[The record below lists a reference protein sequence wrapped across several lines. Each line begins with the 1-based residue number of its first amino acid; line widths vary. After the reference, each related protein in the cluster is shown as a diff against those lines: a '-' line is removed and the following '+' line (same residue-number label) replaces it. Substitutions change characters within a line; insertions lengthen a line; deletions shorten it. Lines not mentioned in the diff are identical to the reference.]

1 MRHYADH
8 WRNISGMSDEKAVE
22 SIGEDG
28 IDILVDLAGH
38 TANNRLLLFAR
49 KPAPVQVSCIGY
61 LATTGLSAIDY
72 RIADRYTD
80 PPGLTGKY
88 YTEKLVR
95 LPDSFLCYLP
105 DRESPEI
112 GTLPALTAGH
122 ISFGSFNKLAK
133 VSPEVI
139 STWSEILK
147 AVPESRLI
155 MKAFSFFDRMT
166 REHTIN
172 RFAQNGIG
180 PERIILLSW
189 DPSPKHLQS
198 YNLVDI
204 GLDTF
209 PFNGAAT
216 TCEALWMGVPV
227 ITIEGA
233 AYHSR
238 AGISLLSNAGLADFI
253 AKTYDEYIQIAVN
266 AANDIKK
273 LQSLRQRLRDMM
285 AHSPLTDAKRFT
297 ANLEKCYRTMWKR
310 WCKSA

>member
-1 MRHYADH
+1 
-8 WRNISGMSDEKAVE
+8 
-22 SIGEDG
+22 
-28 IDILVDLAGH
+28 
-38 TANNRLLLFAR
+38 
-49 KPAPVQVSCIGY
+49 
-61 LATTGLSAIDY
+61 
-72 RIADRYTD
+72 
-80 PPGLTGKY
+80 
-88 YTEKLVR
+88 
-95 LPDSFLCYLP
+95 
-105 DRESPEI
+105 
-112 GTLPALTAGH
+112 
-122 ISFGSFNKLAK
+122 
-133 VSPEVI
+133 
-139 STWSEILK
+139 
-147 AVPESRLI
+147 

-166 REHTIN
+166 RDHTIN
-172 RFAQNGIG
+172 RFAQNGIA

-227 ITIEGA
+227 ITLEGA

-297 ANLEKCYRTMWKR
+297 ANLEKCYRKMWEN
-310 WCKSA
+310 WCESQI